1 MTLSAWEN
9 YKEKLGDTRPWDLL
23 NPRTEYVSDDEAAE
37 KLSICKQCP
46 RFISLTTQ
54 CKECGCIM
62 KAKTKIK
69 YAECPLK
76 KW

>member
-1 MTLSAWEN
+1 MDKKAM
-9 YKEKLGDTRPWDLL
+9 PWDLL
-23 NPRTEYVSDDEAAE
+23 NPRTEYVSKEE
-37 KLSICKQCP
+37 SSIRINICKECP

-54 CKECGCIM
+54 CKECGCVM
-62 KAKTKIK
+62 KVKSTIK

>member
-1 MTLSAWEN
+1 MMN
-9 YKEKLGDTRPWDLL
+9 NKVMPWDLL
-23 NPRTEYVSDDEAAE
+23 NPRTEYVSKEE
-37 KLSICKQCP
+37 SETRMTICRACP

-62 KAKTKIK
+62 KAKSTIK

>member
-1 MTLSAWEN
+1 MTFSAWEN

-23 NPRTEYVSDDEAAE
+23 NPRTEYVSDEEAE
-37 KLSICKQCP
+37 SKLSICKECP